1 MDNEKVYA
9 MPFGKVYPLLVSKA
23 EKRTNQRRSRPDHM
37 LADGLYSRRQLSTR
51 YTVGIPYGDFFRNAP
66 KLNPNRKLI
75 KGNRLR
81 RARGGDCRAPN
92 AGNTVSR

>member
-23 EKRTNQRRSRPDHM
+23 EKKGTNQRRSRPDHM
-37 LADGLYSRRQLSTR
+37 LADGAIQPRQLSTR
-51 YTVGIPYGDFFRNAP
+51 YTVRSIWRLFPQCTQVKSQQKANQ
-66 KLNPNRKLI
+66 
-75 KGNRLR
+75 GNRLR
-81 RARGGDCRAPN
+81 RARGGDFRAAN